1 MFDCVNTE
9 YLTEC
14 TEDDTKSLSKLVKVR
29 SAPCYKDYHIQL
41 EMCSLNPGTCLKLLY
56 SMFLLQ
62 IYETVLFF
70 YGASKQDFDARWKSL
85 HSVKEALE
93 DKVINL

>member
-1 MFDCVNTE
+1 MCLLKYSQE
-9 YLTEC
+9 
-14 TEDDTKSLSKLVKVR
+14 LV
-29 SAPCYKDYHIQL
+29 S
-41 EMCSLNPGTCLKLLY
+41 
-56 SMFLLQ
+56 LLQ

-93 DKVINL
+93 DKVIYL

>member
-1 MFDCVNTE
+1 MYRRWHQEPVQISEGTLC
-9 YLTEC
+9 
-14 TEDDTKSLSKLVKVR
+14 SLLKGLSC
-29 SAPCYKDYHIQL
+29 ST
-41 EMCSLNPGTCLKLLY
+41 SLNPGTCLKLLY
-56 SMFLLQ
+56 STFLLQ

>member
-1 MFDCVNTE
+1 
-9 YLTEC
+9 
-14 TEDDTKSLSKLVKVR
+14 
-29 SAPCYKDYHIQL
+29 
-41 EMCSLNPGTCLKLLY
+41 MCSLNPGTCLKLLY
-56 SMFLLQ
+56 SAFLLQ

>member
-29 SAPCYKDYHIQL
+29 SAPCYKDYICI
-41 EMCSLNPGTCLKLLY
+41 MFNLKC
-56 SMFLLQ
+56 
-62 IYETVLFF
+62 V
-70 YGASKQDFDARWKSL
+70 
-85 HSVKEALE
+85 HSTQELV
-93 DKVINL
+93 

>member
-1 MFDCVNTE
+1 MYRRWHQEPVQISEGTLC
-9 YLTEC
+9 
-14 TEDDTKSLSKLVKVR
+14 SLLQGLHM
-29 SAPCYKDYHIQL
+29 YHVQL

-56 SMFLLQ
+56 STFLLQ